1 MISVN
6 DFKTGLTI
14 SVDNAIWK
22 VIDFQHVKPGK
33 GSAFVR
39 SKLRNLRTGAI
50 QEKTFRAGEKVE
62 PAMIENRR
70 MQYLYADGDNHV
82 FMDNESFEQTEL
94 SSDYLKEELNYLKEE
109 LNYLKEGMEVQ
120 IQTYEGETIGVEL
133 PKTVE
138 LTVTE
143 TEPGIK
149 GDTATGA
156 TKSATVETGYTLNVP
171 LFVNEGDVLI
181 INTGDGS
188 YISRG

>member
-14 SVDNAIWK
+14 SVDNGIWK
-22 VIDFQHVKPGK
+22 VIEFQHVKPGK

-50 QEKTFRAGEKVE
+50 QEKTFRAGEKVD

-94 SSDYLKEELNYLKEE
+94 TTAYLEHELKFLKA
-109 LNYLKEGMEVQ
+109 NMDVQ

-138 LTVTE
+138 LQVTE

-171 LFVNEGDVLI
+171 LFVNEGDTLV
-181 INTGDGS
+181 INTTDGS
-188 YISRG
+188 YVSRA

>member
-1 MISVN
+1 
-6 DFKTGLTI
+6 
-14 SVDNAIWK
+14 
-22 VIDFQHVKPGK
+22 
-33 GSAFVR
+33 
-39 SKLRNLRTGAI
+39 
-50 QEKTFRAGEKVE
+50 
-62 PAMIENRR
+62 
-70 MQYLYADGDNHV
+70 LYADGDNHV

-94 SSDYLKEELNYLKEE
+94 SSDYLKEE